1 MTTCR
6 GTSTQKSIRHM
17 RKLLFAIALLA
28 LLFGAES
35 SNGQSFFVNAG
46 GVFNDPS
53 ASVPTTQSS
62 IQVGSRLGLTDMF
75 RVTGLLSMQSATSA
89 EVGLQVWPM
98 RGDGRVEPYAFIGY
112 GRYLNGGIRQSVVPI
127 GAGLALKVKP
137 QWSINLEV
145 ASRTSLLQ
153 SQAGSASTLSALSPT
168 LGVTYDLKEII
179 PGRRRRSRG
188 LRNEVARPTADRAAR
203 ADRSDDEVAEKP
215 AEDEPTSEPAPVA
228 SDMLTLQDGMF
239 IMGLADEDPLSMQA
253 AGFKRVTVAAF
264 LLDPQEITNANYR
277 KFLESVGPEQRNAMM
292 PDSTVW
298 HEAGFRFSWRAYFE
312 GTVFDRHPVV
322 AITHSQ
328 AQAYC
333 ASHGK
338 RLPSEAEW
346 EYAARAGRA
355 GGIYPWQGYEPR
367 NKSGAYLANYNNGR
381 SGYAADGYAFT
392 APVGAYEPNAWGFYN
407 MSGNVAEWVEDA
419 FSPTYSVLSD
429 FNPIHEDEA
438 EEMRVVRGGSWA
450 SDAFYIGVGVRDAQ
464 PRDEA
469 SPFVGGRC
477 ARDVANFLAN
487 PARAVNRAGI
497 DEATPELQEN

>member
-1 MTTCR
+1 
-6 GTSTQKSIRHM
+6 M
-17 RKLLFAIALLA
+17 RKAVFAIALLA
-28 LLFGAES
+28 LVLGAES
-35 SNGQSFFVNAG
+35 SHGQSFFVNAG
-46 GVFNDPS
+46 GVFNSAS

-62 IQVGSRLGLTDMF
+62 IQVGSRLGLTDIF

-89 EVGLQVWPM
+89 EFGLQVWPM
-98 RGDGRVEPYAFIGY
+98 RGGGRVEPYAFVGY
-112 GRYLNGGIRQSVVPI
+112 GRYLNGGIRQSVVPV

-145 ASRTSLLQ
+145 ARRTSLLQ
-153 SQAGSASTLSALSPT
+153 SDAGSASTLSAFSPT

-179 PGRRRRSRG
+179 PGRRRRARS
-188 LRNEVARPTADRAAR
+188 LRNDVARPVPDRRRIRDRDEQEAVETAD
-203 ADRSDDEVAEKP
+203 EEKAP
-215 AEDEPTSEPAPVA
+215 AERAPVA
-228 SDMLTLQDGMF
+228 AGMLTLKDGMF

-253 AGFKRVTVAAF
+253 AGFKRVTVAGF
-264 LLDPQEITNANYR
+264 LLDPTEITNAAYR
-277 KFLESVGPEQRNAMM
+277 KFLDELGSDRKAAML

-312 GTVFDRHPVV
+312 GTAFDRHPVV

-367 NKSGAYLANYNNGR
+367 DRSGDYLANYNNGR

-392 APVGAYEPNAWGFYN
+392 APVSAYEPNAWGFYN

-419 FSPTYSVLSD
+419 YSPTYSVLSD

-438 EEMRVVRGGSWA
+438 EVMRVVRGGSWA

-464 PRDEA
+464 PKDEA
-469 SPFVGGRC
+469 SPFVGARC
-477 ARDVANFLAN
+477 ARDVADLLVN
-487 PARAVNRAGI
+487 PARAVNRAAI
-497 DEATPELQEN
+497 DESEPELQEN